1 MIAPKEAA
9 PVNNI
14 QSHRAP
20 WLPRQSECCNYRS
33 YGTVQSSSYLPYQ
46 VKPDEGSPTHTLC
59 HRPLWVKGINDLTLI
74 DSAGTQSNTGTLLY
88 LFGGRETRVFFA
100 SKSYWVDMVLRPLPA
115 NRDLQLV
122 RLCGESICIYFT
134 ASIGMIPHGIW
145 RGAQML
151 CWMPKSSSPRL
162 LTRLQLT
169 PGLTAGSVTEA
180 ELPDG
185 YLRSTAMLSR
195 VKPQSLS
202 SRKSYQTG
210 LSEAL
215 TFFTKAQM
223 TWMHDIRNVLQI

>member
-1 MIAPKEAA
+1 MVAPKEAA

-14 QSHRAP
+14 QSQRAP
-20 WLPRQSECCNYRS
+20 WLPRQSECCNIDHTELCSPVATCR
-33 YGTVQSSSYLPYQ
+33 TKSSPMKEAQ
-46 VKPDEGSPTHTLC
+46 RTPLC

-88 LFGGRETRVFFA
+88 LFGGTETRVFFA
-100 SKSYWVDMVLRPLPA
+100 PKSYWVDVVIPPSPA
-115 NRDLQLV
+115 NRNLQLM

-134 ASIGMIPHGIW
+134 ASIGIIPHGIW
-145 RGAQML
+145 RGARML
-151 CWMPKSSSPRL
+151 CWMPKSNSPRL

-169 PGLTAGSVTEA
+169 PALTAGSVTEA
-180 ELPDG
+180 ELPES

-195 VKPQSLS
+195 VKPQSFS

-215 TFFTKAQM
+215 TSFTNAQM